1 METRA
6 HHILIGLFTVLVVAG
21 AMWFVLW
28 MANRGPGDDVD
39 RYDVVFR
46 EAVTGLSIGSRVLHS
61 GIHVGTVERIHI
73 DPDDPR
79 QVIARIQVLATT
91 PVKQDTR
98 AERILA
104 NVTGASEI
112 QLIGG
117 TAQSP
122 PLVSEEGG
130 VPRIIADPSRFTRLT
145 GSLTELLEDISTM
158 IENGNRL
165 LSEDNAAHLT
175 RSLENLSEFSGALA
189 GQSEE
194 IFRGV
199 QSLSRVSQEAE
210 QLLHR
215 VNGLVDNQGEALVTN
230 GAQTMASLQSATAS
244 LDRLL
249 RENEDGL
256 TGGIQGLNALGPAL
270 EELRRTMATLRDVA
284 QRFDNNPGGYL
295 FSRETVREFQP

>member
-1 METRA
+1 
-6 HHILIGLFTVLVVAG
+6 
-21 AMWFVLW
+21 
-28 MANRGPGDDVD
+28 
-39 RYDVVFR
+39 
-46 EAVTGLSIGSRVLHS
+46 
-61 GIHVGTVERIHI
+61 
-73 DPDDPR
+73 
-79 QVIARIQVLATT
+79 
-91 PVKQDTR
+91 
-98 AERILA
+98 
-104 NVTGASEI
+104 
-112 QLIGG
+112 LIGG
-117 TAQSP
+117 SAQSP
-122 PLVSEEGG
+122 PLVHEEGG
-130 VPRIIADPSRFTRLT
+130 VPKIIADPSRFSRLT

-165 LSEDNAAHLT
+165 LSEENAAHLT

-194 IFRGV
+194 VFQGV
-199 QSLSRVSQEAE
+199 KSLSRVSQEAE

-215 VNGLVDNQGEALVTN
+215 VNGLVDNQGQALVSN